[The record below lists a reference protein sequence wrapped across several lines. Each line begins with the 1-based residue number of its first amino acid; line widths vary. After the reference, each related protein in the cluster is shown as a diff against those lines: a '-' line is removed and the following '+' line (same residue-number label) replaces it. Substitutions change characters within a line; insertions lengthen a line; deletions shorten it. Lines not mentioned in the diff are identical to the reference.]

1 MLVVAV
7 VYFFFYC
14 PTLPVRVMNNIALY
28 IVAILIGFSCYAIVP
43 IRSNADTPMNVNRPN
58 NPFDLESYISRDQF
72 GSAPLFYGP
81 VYTASSDLMQRDKNG
96 RAITKSRNTAISRR

>member
-1 MLVVAV
+1 
-7 VYFFFYC
+7 
-14 PTLPVRVMNNIALY
+14 MNNIALY

-72 GSAPLFYGP
+72 G
-81 VYTASSDLMQRDKNG
+81 
-96 RAITKSRNTAISRR
+96 

>member
-1 MLVVAV
+1 M
-7 VYFFFYC
+7 
-14 PTLPVRVMNNIALY
+14 
-28 IVAILIGFSCYAIVP
+28 IGFSCYAIVP

-96 RAITKSRNTAISRR
+96 RAITKIKKHRYKQKVKSNPSEPDSYIEISR